1 MRPSVMNSLAPLRL
15 WKNRVLNV
23 PDPEADDAYINSL
36 VADENSG
43 PENPNSYRHFA
54 RLPVEYG
61 RNSKFWTRA
70 EAVLANQSYFSKAI
84 PPSSTALPIIDE
96 KPLLYDETYFL
107 DPFTIPD
114 DSTFYNEDF
123 LVSTVRSGIE
133 TVEDGFE
140 QAIEV
145 FEEPSGSLPFVS
157 ATIVDYDA
165 FAARLLNPDGT
176 RVGNY
181 LKWGLRDKNLT
192 GFLQVDVE
200 SFSLRY
206 TESSEPVVSD
216 ASTVLVPN
224 IEFPDD
230 PDQASF
236 ANYVVC
242 YAYFVADMSASD
254 DPVFDPENWI
264 CHRNKA
270 ICEPVI
276 DDELIATQDGTL
288 MLTQNFEFI
297 ATGTPSALI
306 QNQRLTRSR
315 YIFHEDFVPD
325 CKEFALT

>member
-1 MRPSVMNSLAPLRL
+1 M
-15 WKNRVLNV
+15 
-23 PDPEADDAYINSL
+23 
-36 VADENSG
+36 
-43 PENPNSYRHFA
+43 
-54 RLPVEYG
+54 
-61 RNSKFWTRA
+61 
-70 EAVLANQSYFSKAI
+70 
-84 PPSSTALPIIDE
+84 
-96 KPLLYDETYFL
+96 
-107 DPFTIPD
+107 
-114 DSTFYNEDF
+114 
-123 LVSTVRSGIE
+123 
-133 TVEDGFE
+133 
-140 QAIEV
+140 
-145 FEEPSGSLPFVS
+145 
-157 ATIVDYDA
+157 
-165 FAARLLNPDGT
+165 
-176 RVGNY
+176 
-181 LKWGLRDKNLT
+181 
-192 GFLQVDVE
+192 
-200 SFSLRY
+200 
-206 TESSEPVVSD
+206 VSD